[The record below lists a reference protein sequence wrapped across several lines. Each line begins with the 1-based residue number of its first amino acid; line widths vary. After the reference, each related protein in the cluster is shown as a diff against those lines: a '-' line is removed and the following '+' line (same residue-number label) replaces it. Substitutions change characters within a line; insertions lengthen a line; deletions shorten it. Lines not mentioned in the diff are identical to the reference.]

1 MIATYVG
8 TMLFALVIINIIVY
22 TMFTKMF
29 MVKRQ
34 ELLMSYARN
43 LQYIAVQNGLDNI
56 ENDEIEKVTYRSG
69 ARIIIADKNRNV
81 IKSSGVETGWEDI
94 KTSSAV
100 SGAYDG
106 IDSSGQYKGDG
117 WIKFLYVA
125 VPVIRSGDVAG
136 IVLQSCMVNDV
147 YSEADDAVKN
157 LAVVSL
163 ALILLTGFASY
174 VMASRIT
181 SPLNEITKAIESM
194 DKGNLRQRVAV
205 TGKDEVARLGNAFNE
220 MSHKVAEIN
229 EQRRALVAD
238 AAHELKSPLAGIKVL
253 VQALMDGVSKDKNI
267 TNEFLNDIDK
277 EIDRLSN
284 TVTDLLALTKL
295 EGGHEVNT
303 EMCDLGLLCNEAANK
318 LYFMAEQKRLDFKV
332 DTMSIVIE
340 ADREQ
345 ILRVV
350 YNILENAMKYTMEG
364 TLVHLW
370 MEKGKMAM
378 VHVSDQ
384 GPGIPED
391 EIPKVFERFYRLEKT
406 KNRKTA
412 GSGLGLA
419 IALEIVK
426 SHGGDIMVDSVV
438 DKGTTF
444 TICLP
449 YIQET
454 KTKRK
459 DKI

>member
-136 IVLQSCMVNDV
+136 IVLLSCMVNDV